1 MRVTSLQFTVSD
13 EMLFRLG
20 VRESAI
26 SAATGRVQGCG
37 SITASIRSLA
47 ENAVG
52 CCCWAF
58 RLQEEIASKYLE
70 MRTNLTDERY
80 LVEAL
85 RELGYE
91 PEVCRE
97 SKALIGYMGDE
108 RAERAQIIIRRL
120 QLDSASNDIGFARD
134 GNGVYRAIISKYD
147 RGIGFDDA
155 WIGRVS
161 QVYKEHQTMA
171 VAKAKGYIFKGREV
185 INTPQGKKVQLRF
198 AVR

>member
-1 MRVTSLQFTVSD
+1 M
-13 EMLFRLG
+13 
-20 VRESAI
+20 
-26 SAATGRVQGCG
+26 
-37 SITASIRSLA
+37 
-47 ENAVG
+47 
-52 CCCWAF
+52 
-58 RLQEEIASKYLE
+58 SKYIE
-70 MRTNLTDERY
+70 MTTALTDERY

-97 SKALIGYMGDE
+97 GKALIGYMGDE
-108 RAERAQIIIRRL
+108 RAERAQIIIRRKH
-120 QLDSASNDIGFARD
+120 LDSASNDIGFTRD
-134 GNGVYRAIISKYD
+134 GSGVYRTIISEYD

-161 QVYKEHQTMA
+161 QAYKERQTMA

-185 INTPQGKKVQLRF
+185 IDTPQGKKVQLRF